1 MAEGKPG
8 GATLNLEMT
17 DNRAG
22 QSFEEGGKFAAVSDC
37 GGLCPVKFQY
47 MAFP

>member
-1 MAEGKPG
+1 MADGKPV

-17 DNRAG
+17 DNNEG
-22 QSFEEGGKFAAVSDC
+22 QSLEEGGKFEAVSDW